1 MPDLGRTLV
10 VLGLVIVA
18 VGLVIMLAG
27 RIPWIGRLPG
37 DINVQRDHWS
47 FYFPITTSIV
57 VSIVLS
63 LLLYLFGRR

>member
-37 DINVQRDHWS
+37 DIHVQRDTWS